1 MRLLAHFSM
10 SSAELVTQA
19 SIAFICT
26 LLKGEAPPKTAGTR
40 ARARAKM
47 DAAAA
52 RAAMVKAEAKEKTKE
67 RKEEQQKNGL
77 KKNQLLPKTK
87 RRKPPKPPKPQPQ
100 KTFVD

>member
-1 MRLLAHFSM
+1 MK
-10 SSAELVTQA
+10 QA
-19 SIAFICT
+19 NIAFFCT
-26 LLKGEAPPKTAGTR
+26 LPTREAPLKTAR
-40 ARARAKM
+40 PARARAKM

-52 RAAMVKAEAKEKTKE
+52 RAAMVKEEAKEKIKE

-77 KKNQLLPKTK
+77 KISQLLPKTK